1 MKTCVYVRCIDES
14 HFLNAFI
21 EHYINLGFD
30 MIYVLYQD
38 TQNTNYKLPNH
49 YQDNVT
55 IEQVQNCGNL
65 MLDRYKDIIDTDTY
79 KWILTVDLDE
89 FLVLNTDFL
98 NISEV
103 IEFYVTLHK
112 KVNVIQFGWLW
123 AHKFSTSAESVE
135 QILSTRKLLIGK
147 QENSAKIWYKSMV
160 KSKYLQNMGTHISM
174 IKKEKKYTVGFNK
187 KIIRV
192 CSRAQ
197 PNDMNAWIS
206 WSDTNNLRN
215 HNIDSNTYKD
225 GFLLHI
231 STRNICDVFAKARAP
246 AAQEHK
252 KAKDLNYIK
261 KIFENQNFSK
271 CLADD
276 DYLISLVKKVGYR
289 LRFPLCSLH
298 FGKLNN
304 NKVLGQINKP
314 RSRLPICMESSAYTK
329 TEILTL
335 NMLAERL
342 DKYFIA

>member
-1 MKTCVYVRCIDES
+1 MKTCVYVRCIEES

-38 TQNTNYKLPNH
+38 TQNTNYKLPNQ
-49 YQDNVT
+49 YQNNVT
-55 IEQVQNCGNL
+55 IEQVQNSGNL

-79 KWILTVDLDE
+79 KWILNVDLDE
-89 FLVLNTDFL
+89 FLILNTIFL
-98 NISEV
+98 NINDV
-103 IEFYVTLHK
+103 IQFYVEMNK

-147 QENSAKIWYKSMV
+147 QENSTKIWYKSMI
-160 KSKYLQNMGTHISM
+160 KSKYLQKMGTHISM
-174 IKKEKKYTVGFNK
+174 FKEGKTYTVGYNK

-192 CSRAQ
+192 ASRNQ
-197 PNDMNAWIS
+197 PNDMNTWIS
-206 WSDTNNLRN
+206 WTDTNNLRN
-215 HNIDSNTYKD
+215 HSIDSNTYKD

-231 STRNICDVFAKARAP
+231 STRNICDAFAKAQAP
-246 AAQEHK
+246 AAQVDK
-252 KAKDLNYIK
+252 KTEDLIYIK
-261 KIFENQNFSK
+261 NIFENQNFRKS
-271 CLADD
+271 LDDD

-289 LRFPLCSLH
+289 LRSPLCSLH

-314 RSRLPICMESSAYTK
+314 LSRLPICMENSMYKK
-329 TEILTL
+329 TELFAL
-335 NMLAERL
+335 NMLADRL